1 MLKDITL
8 GQFFPGNSFIHK
20 LDPRTKI
27 LCIIAYITV
36 VFCINSMAGYAV
48 LALFTAA
55 CILSSKIPVK
65 FVLKGLKPIMVFVVI
80 TALFNLFLTNGR
92 VLWQWKFLTITYEGV
107 RLAVF
112 MVFRLF
118 FLVLGTSLLTL
129 TTSPINL
136 TDGIENLLSPF
147 KRIGV
152 PAHELAMMMTIALRF
167 VPTLLEETEKIIK
180 AQTARG
186 ADFESGNLINRA
198 KAMIPILIPLFIS
211 AFRRADDLAVAM
223 ECRCYH
229 GGENRT
235 RLRELKMTYRDAF
248 ACLCFAALVAGIVL
262 TNIFYGGNE
271 IL

>member
-8 GQFFPGNSFIHK
+8 GQFFPGNSFIHR

-27 LCIIAYITV
+27 LCIIAYIAV
-36 VFCINSMAGYAV
+36 VFCVKSIPGYII
-48 LALFTAA
+48 LALFTGI

-65 FVLKGLKPIMVFVVI
+65 FVLKGLKPIMVFAAI
-80 TALFNLFLTNGR
+80 TAIFNLFLTNGK
-92 VLWQWKFLTITYEGV
+92 VLWQWRFLTITYEGA

-112 MVFRLF
+112 MVLRLF

-136 TDGIENLLSPF
+136 TDGIERLLSPL
-147 KRIGV
+147 KKVGV
-152 PAHELAMMMTIALRF
+152 PAHELAMMITIALRF
-167 VPTLLEETEKIIK
+167 VPTLLEETDKIIK

-186 ADFESGNLINRA
+186 ADFESGNLISRA

-235 RLRELKMTYRDAF
+235 RLRELNMTYRDALAWF
-248 ACLCFAALVAGIVL
+248 VFVVFTALIVVL
-262 TNIFYGGNE
+262 NILSGGLN
-271 IL
+271 